1 MSLENHVGA
10 YEMEKARVGEGVATK
25 ENSSA
30 KDWRLDRAWPVESHQ
45 VSFTSSQPRSTP
57 LSFCPDF

>member
-25 ENSSA
+25 KYSSV
-30 KDWRLDRAWPVESHQ
+30 KDWRLDRAWPLESHQ
-45 VSFTSSQPRSTP
+45 GPLHLLPPKIHPSFLLP
-57 LSFCPDF
+57 